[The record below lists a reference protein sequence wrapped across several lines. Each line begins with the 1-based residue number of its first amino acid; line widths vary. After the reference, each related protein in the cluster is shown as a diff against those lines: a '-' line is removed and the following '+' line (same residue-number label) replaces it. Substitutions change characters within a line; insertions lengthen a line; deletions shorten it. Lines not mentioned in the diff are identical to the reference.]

1 MLIII
6 KMIIRFFLLY
16 TLLTEKNDIVKMFD
30 NIMLFFEIVFLFF
43 FYFLYK

>member
-1 MLIII
+1 
-6 KMIIRFFLLY
+6 MIIRFFLLY